1 MPAIEGDA
9 GMGAWSHEPFGNDVA
24 GDWVYDLERSKD
36 LSAIG
41 SALSAVTDE
50 ADEYLEAPQCSA
62 ALAAAEVVAAMLG
75 KPVESLPEE
84 VTVWM
89 KGKPRPD
96 DALISKAKKA
106 ISAILQSSELQEL
119 WAESEHYPQWQ
130 AITKDLLTRL
140 S

>member
-1 MPAIEGDA
+1 
-9 GMGAWSHEPFGNDVA
+9 MGAWSHEPFGNDDA

-50 ADEYLEAPQCSA
+50 ADEYLEVPQCSA

-75 KPVESLPEE
+75 KPVKSLPEE

-119 WAESEHYPQWQ
+119 WAESEHYPKWQ